1 VLDHSE
7 EWDEQKWFESGICI
21 LQSGGADRCSDRLQY
36 NCIGLTYWMMAM
48 ARFLHIADVHLGF
61 DHYDNRV
68 RTKDFYL
75 ALQDALRKYAID
87 AKVDFVVVA
96 GDLFEHRMIQPS
108 ILAQAKDCF
117 EQVKAAGI
125 PVIAIEGNH
134 DNRPYGTRTNWLQ
147 YLADDG
153 LVILL
158 EPVTD
163 ETGVVYEAWD
173 GITGGYID
181 LDCGVRVYG
190 SSWYGSSAPK
200 AVASLADGIAQLPAF
215 DGPTVMLFHHGLEGQ
230 IARYQGALRYDD
242 LLPLQKAGVNYL
254 ALGHIHKHYAV
265 EGWIFN
271 PGSLEANSIQEADFD
286 RGALLVEITQ
296 DAIQAELKTDYYQR
310 PIVRLR
316 QRTSGQESLEEL
328 ENAAIA
334 VVEKA
339 IQKKQLKPEDA
350 AIVELRIEGS
360 VGFDRLDLDTRKLQ
374 QRLQELSH
382 ALIFLLRYNVES
394 TEYQTPLLEEAS
406 RGQIEQDVF
415 VDLLTAHNSYKKN
428 ADRLALGLIELKDMN
443 LKGDSEEEMYEYVA
457 GLLGNKSDDE
467 L

>member
-1 VLDHSE
+1 
-7 EWDEQKWFESGICI
+7 
-21 LQSGGADRCSDRLQY
+21 
-36 NCIGLTYWMMAM
+36 M

-61 DHYDNRV
+61 DHYDNRT

-75 ALQDALRKYAID
+75 ALQDVLRKHAID

-96 GDLFEHRMIQPS
+96 GDLFEHRMIQPA

-158 EPVTD
+158 EPTTAD
-163 ETGVVYEAWD
+163 AGVLYDPWD
-173 GITGGYID
+173 GLSGGYIE
-181 LDCGVRVYG
+181 LDCGVRVCG

-200 AVASLADGIAQLPAF
+200 AIASLAEGIAKLPAF

-242 LLPLQKAGVNYL
+242 LLPLQKAGVSYL

-286 RGALLVEITQ
+286 RGALLVEITSEQ
-296 DAIQAELKTDYYQR
+296 IQATLKTDYYQR
-310 PIVRLR
+310 KIVRLR
-316 QRTSGQESLEEL
+316 HRTSGQESLEEL
-328 ENAAIA
+328 EQAAIA
-334 VVEKA
+334 VIEKA
-339 IQKKQLKPEDA
+339 VQKKQIAVEDE

-374 QRLQELSH
+374 QKLQEISN

-394 TEYQTPLLEEAS
+394 TEYHTPLIEEANRS
-406 RGQIEQDVF
+406 QIEQDVF
-415 VDLLTAHNSYKKN
+415 IDLLTAHNSYKKN
-428 ADRLALGLIELKDMN
+428 ADQLALGLIELKDMN
-443 LKGDSEEEMYEYVA
+443 LKGDSEADMYEYVS
-457 GLLGNKSDDE
+457 GLLGQKTEDD
-467 L
+467 

>member
-1 VLDHSE
+1 
-7 EWDEQKWFESGICI
+7 
-21 LQSGGADRCSDRLQY
+21 
-36 NCIGLTYWMMAM
+36 M

-61 DHYDNRV
+61 DHYDNRT

-75 ALQDALRKYAID
+75 ALHDVLQKHAID

-96 GDLFEHRMIQPS
+96 GDLFEHRMIQPA

-153 LVILL
+153 LVMLL
-158 EPVTD
+158 EPTTG
-163 ETGVVYEAWD
+163 ETGVLYEPWD
-173 GITGGYID
+173 GVAGGYID
-181 LDCGVRVYG
+181 LACGVRVCG

-200 AVASLADGIAQLPAF
+200 AVATLAAAIAQLPTH

-254 ALGHIHKHYAV
+254 ALGHIHKSYAV

-286 RGALLVEITQ
+286 RGAFLVEISNEG
-296 DAIQAELKTDYYQR
+296 IQAELQTDYYQR
-310 PIVRLR
+310 KIVRLR
-316 QRTSGQESLEEL
+316 HNTNGQESLSEL
-328 ENAAIA
+328 EEAAIA
-334 VVEKA
+334 VLEKA
-339 IQKKQLKPEDA
+339 IQKKQLKIEDE
-350 AIVELRIEGS
+350 AIVELRIEGK

-374 QRLQELSH
+374 QQLQEMSN

-394 TEYQTPLLEEAS
+394 TEYQTPLIEDAN

-415 VDLLTAHNSYKKN
+415 LDLLTAHNSYKKN
-428 ADRLALGLIELKDMN
+428 ADRLAQGLIELKDMN

-457 GLLGNKSDDE
+457 GLLVQE
-467 L
+467 

>member
-1 VLDHSE
+1 
-7 EWDEQKWFESGICI
+7 
-21 LQSGGADRCSDRLQY
+21 
-36 NCIGLTYWMMAM
+36 M

-61 DHYDNRV
+61 DHYNNRS

-75 ALQDALRKYAID
+75 ALHDVLQKYAID

-96 GDLFEHRMIQPS
+96 GDLFEHRMIQPA

-117 EQVKAAGI
+117 EPVKAAGI
-125 PVIAIEGNH
+125 PVLAIEGNH

-153 LVILL
+153 LVMLL
-158 EPVTD
+158 EPT
-163 ETGVVYEAWD
+163 TGEAGVLYEPWD
-173 GITGGYID
+173 GMVGGYVD
-181 LDCGVRVYG
+181 LACGVRVCG

-200 AVASLADGIAQLPAF
+200 AVATLADAIAQLPTH

-254 ALGHIHKHYAV
+254 ALGHIHKSYAV

-286 RGALLVEITQ
+286 RGAFFVEISNEG
-296 DAIQAELKTDYYQR
+296 IQAELKTDYYQR
-310 PIVRLR
+310 KIVRLR
-316 QRTSGQESLEEL
+316 QNTNGQESLSEL
-328 ENAAIA
+328 EEAAIA

-339 IQKKQLKPEDA
+339 MQKKQLKPEDE
-350 AIVELRIEGS
+350 AIVELRIEGK

-374 QRLQELSH
+374 QRLQEMSN

-394 TEYQTPLLEEAS
+394 TEYQTPLIEDAN
-406 RGQIEQDVF
+406 RRQIEQDVF
-415 VDLLTAHNSYKKN
+415 LDLLTAHNSYKKN
-428 ADRLALGLIELKDMN
+428 ADRLAQGLIELKDMN
-443 LKGDSEEEMYEYVA
+443 LKSDSEEEMYEYVA
-457 GLLGNKSDDE
+457 GLLGQDQ
-467 L
+467 